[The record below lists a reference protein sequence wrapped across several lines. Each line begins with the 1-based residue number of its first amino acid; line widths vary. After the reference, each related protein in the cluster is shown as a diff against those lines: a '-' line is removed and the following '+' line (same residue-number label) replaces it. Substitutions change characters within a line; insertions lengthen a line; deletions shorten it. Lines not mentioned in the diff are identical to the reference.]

1 MMTPEQLTG
10 KTTSHLVEIMVGQKA
25 FLVHPQV
32 SDDLLALKQAAD
44 DAGFVFNIASGFRP
58 FERQLAIWN
67 QKMSGQTAILDA
79 DSQPLDTTHWTD
91 AQKVHAIL
99 RWSALPG
106 GSRHHW
112 GSDFDVFDRRA
123 LPEGETLKLEPWEYL
138 HAHQQPFYRWLKAN
152 LDRFGFF
159 FPYQQTGSG
168 VAFEPW
174 HISHRA
180 TSEACLSALSLSV
193 LASQLD
199 TAPILGHQ
207 WVQQDLSQIYNQ
219 YITHISRGDAHDRLS
234 V

>member
-10 KTTSHLVEIMVGQKA
+10 QTESHLVEVMVGQKA

-32 SDDLLALKQAAD
+32 TADLLALKQAAD
-44 DAGFVFNIASGFRP
+44 AAGFVFNIASGFRP

-67 QKMSGQTAILDA
+67 RKMAGETAILDA
-79 DSQPLDTTHWTD
+79 NSQPIDTTHWSEAD
-91 AQKVHAIL
+91 KVHAIL

-112 GSDFDVFDRRA
+112 GTDFDVFDRSA
-123 LPEGETLKLEPWEYL
+123 LPPDQGLQLEPWEYL
-138 HAHQQPFYRWLKAN
+138 EAHQRPFYEWLKAN
-152 LDRFGFF
+152 LARFGFF
-159 FPYQQTGSG
+159 FPYQSTGSG

-180 TSEACLSALSLSV
+180 TSEQCLTELTL
-193 LASQLD
+193 
-199 TAPILGHQ
+199 PILAQQLAFAPLLGKPT
-207 WVQQDLSQIYNQ
+207 VQRELRQIY
-219 YITHISRGDAHDRLS
+219 THYMTQISRGDR